1 MKVYFSQIYIKPGVS
16 FPFSHQ
22 FQVHLS
28 NVITDLVVSSMSFVE
43 KYGDDSNLIFRISAK
58 TEIRD
63 NELKGPTV
71 FNKGKDIEYTVFLP
85 FDVIHCASDANRS
98 ALHYLL
104 NGVTSALESLDI
116 NAETLLKNRES
127 LVERV
132 LSDPIMLKR

>member
-63 NELKGPTV
+63 NELKGSDCVQQRKGHRVHGV
-71 FNKGKDIEYTVFLP
+71 FAFRRHPL
-85 FDVIHCASDANRS
+85 
-98 ALHYLL
+98 
-104 NGVTSALESLDI
+104 
-116 NAETLLKNRES
+116 
-127 LVERV
+127 RV
-132 LSDPIMLKR
+132 